1 MLKEDINPQKGY
13 IDKLGLSRVPEGL
26 SVVIKAPERGTFGMI
41 FYLKSGELKVPF
53 KDEYLCGSLFCVL
66 FKDLPIEDFEYAFY
80 NDDKIIRDEYA
91 YLTSSKKKFG
101 VPEKDDKHLR
111 SVFIN
116 NRDFDWEDDKPL
128 CRPLNDTVIYKLHVR
143 GFTKHASSKVKDRG
157 TFNGLKEK
165 IPYLLDLGINAIEC
179 MPLFDFEDVIH
190 NPSFSKVDKNII
202 PFMSKEGKPWEYKTN
217 YWGYTYG
224 AYFAPKSSYASSP
237 RADIELKSLI
247 KELHKNGIEII
258 LEFYFEADARPGFI
272 LDVCRFWVSEYHVDG
287 FKLMGVSIPIRLL
300 SSDPYLLSTKLIFD
314 SLSPDKAD
322 QISGYNKNFKNVAIL
337 NQAFLYD
344 CRKFL
349 KSDED
354 MLNTVS
360 GHFRCQYDNF
370 GIINEI
376 TSYQGFTLND
386 LVSYDRKHNE
396 ANGEN
401 NRDGSDYNYSWNC
414 GVEGKSRRKAILTLR
429 DKQEKN
435 ALMMLMLSQGTPVLL
450 AGDEFLNSAM
460 GNNNPYC
467 QDNTT
472 SWLIWKEDVTSSP
485 FYLFVKE
492 LIKIRKA
499 HPILHMNEHMRQMDY
514 ISCGYPDLSY
524 HGEQAWFPG
533 FENYNRHLGVMYCGK
548 YKKINK
554 KKDDDFIYIAYN
566 MHWNEHI
573 FALPK
578 LPAGC
583 KWHLLLSSNNTKDVD
598 GERTVSLSPRSIAV
612 FAGTK
617 DK

>member
-1 MLKEDINPQKGY
+1 
-13 IDKLGLSRVPEGL
+13 
-26 SVVIKAPERGTFGMI
+26 
-41 FYLKSGELKVPF
+41 
-53 KDEYLCGSLFCVL
+53 
-66 FKDLPIEDFEYAFY
+66 
-80 NDDKIIRDEYA
+80 
-91 YLTSSKKKFG
+91 
-101 VPEKDDKHLR
+101 
-111 SVFIN
+111 
-116 NRDFDWEDDKPL
+116 
-128 CRPLNDTVIYKLHVR
+128 
-143 GFTKHASSKVKDRG
+143 
-157 TFNGLKEK
+157 
-165 IPYLLDLGINAIEC
+165 
-179 MPLFDFEDVIH
+179 
-190 NPSFSKVDKNII
+190 
-202 PFMSKEGKPWEYKTN
+202 
-217 YWGYTYG
+217 
-224 AYFAPKSSYASSP
+224 
-237 RADIELKSLI
+237 
-247 KELHKNGIEII
+247 
-258 LEFYFEADARPGFI
+258 
-272 LDVCRFWVSEYHVDG
+272 
-287 FKLMGVSIPIRLL
+287 
-300 SSDPYLLSTKLIFD
+300 
-314 SLSPDKAD
+314 
-322 QISGYNKNFKNVAIL
+322 
-337 NQAFLYD
+337 
-344 CRKFL
+344 
-349 KSDED
+349 
-354 MLNTVS
+354 
-360 GHFRCQYDNF
+360 
-370 GIINEI
+370 
-376 TSYQGFTLND
+376 
-386 LVSYDRKHNE
+386 
-396 ANGEN
+396 
-401 NRDGSDYNYSWNC
+401 
-414 GVEGKSRRKAILTLR
+414 
-429 DKQEKN
+429 
-435 ALMMLMLSQGTPVLL
+435 MMLMFSQGTPVLL

-485 FYLFVKE
+485 FYLFVKQ